1 MALPDRARQ
10 VLQLLHLK
18 GIGQRPLIF
27 IVHSLGGLVVK
38 ELLRTA
44 HTQNNPAWK
53 QISARTTGILFL
65 ATPHSGAVL
74 ATLVDLFRLVTRRN
88 WTIRDLAPHEPHL
101 RDLNEWFRS
110 NFDVLGLRAHVLRE
124 SQGIRGLIVVNPSSA
139 DPGIPLVRVIPVDK
153 DHINICKPTSRDDHV
168 FLEAKQFIGD
178 CINSTR
184 HPPPSVSDFR
194 GATIE
199 TLTVLSDEHAA
210 SRVSRGVQGLAIAP
224 PVHGQQ
230 PLFTHSLEVREA
242 LLQNQGGSSPD
253 VQPHAISISIS
264 IGSVQAPA
272 SNAQVNEATAR
283 LLGLDTTEV
292 GRIESL
298 VNQIDELLKAGRF
311 QACVAPAAELEQLLE
326 LLPRRG
332 RQIRDGWIT
341 LARLE
346 DNRLH
351 MAKHGNQ
358 EIDIGRLR
366 RLYKEAEN
374 VID

>member
-1 MALPDRARQ
+1 
-10 VLQLLHLK
+10 
-18 GIGQRPLIF
+18 
-27 IVHSLGGLVVK
+27 
-38 ELLRTA
+38 
-44 HTQNNPAWK
+44 
-53 QISARTTGILFL
+53 
-65 ATPHSGAVL
+65 
-74 ATLVDLFRLVTRRN
+74 
-88 WTIRDLAPHEPHL
+88 
-101 RDLNEWFRS
+101 
-110 NFDVLGLRAHVLRE
+110 
-124 SQGIRGLIVVNPSSA
+124 
-139 DPGIPLVRVIPVDK
+139 
-153 DHINICKPTSRDDHV
+153 
-168 FLEAKQFIGD
+168 
-178 CINSTR
+178 
-184 HPPPSVSDFR
+184 
-194 GATIE
+194 
-199 TLTVLSDEHAA
+199 
-210 SRVSRGVQGLAIAP
+210 
-224 PVHGQQ
+224 
-230 PLFTHSLEVREA
+230 LFTHSLEVREA